1 MTLNCSGWTAQIID
15 DDVAQRRGRTLADV
29 LREKG
34 FRPRTWFGAW
44 SAKPR
49 DFACSDA
56 DMSVIPAPLRCAA
69 LSCPVPAFGS
79 VPSFFFWPCP
89 KAAPPSTHFTS
100 PTKGQRNRSKP
111 LGKQFAEARRSR
123 KVPVRRTR
131 GTRRNNNNKARSNP

>member
-56 DMSVIPAPLRCAA
+56 DMSVIPAQLRCPFLSSPVLASGSSSVFLLLA
-69 LSCPVPAFGS
+69 LSKGGTPVDSLHLANKG
-79 VPSFFFWPCP
+79 
-89 KAAPPSTHFTS
+89 
-100 PTKGQRNRSKP
+100 PTQQVQAT
-111 LGKQFAEARRSR
+111 GKQFAEAGRSR
-123 KVPVRRTR
+123 KVPVR
-131 GTRRNNNNKARSNP
+131 GTRRNNNKARSNP